1 VKRPAFQFYPGD
13 WQRDAAL
20 RSCSVGARGLWI
32 EMICIMHQAEPYGH
46 LVVNGRPID
55 APTLAR
61 MVGGRTAEVGRWLG
75 ELEKAGVYDMDGAT
89 RVCRRMVRDESIREK
104 RAAGGILGGNPAL
117 MDNHK
122 VPDKVNHQANLP
134 PTPSTSSSSSSSKE
148 SKALSGK
155 PDLKPQA
162 VEILNFLNAKAEKN
176 FLPVPANI
184 EMIVAR
190 LREGYPFDDIRSV
203 IARKCGEWK
212 ADEKMAE
219 YLRPKTLF
227 SRTNFANYHGQLAQV
242 SHEK

>member
-134 PTPSTSSSSSSSKE
+134 PTPSTSSSSSKE

-162 VEILNFLNAKAEKN
+162 VEILNFLNTKTGRDYQ
-176 FLPVPANI
+176 PVPANLDL
-184 EMIVAR
+184 IVAR
-190 LREGYPFDDIRSV
+190 LKEFPADDLRAV
-203 IARKCGEWK
+203 VAKKCRDWK
-212 ADEKMAE
+212 GDDKME
-219 YLRPKTLF
+219 PYLRPATLF
-227 SRTNFANYHGQLAQV
+227 NRTKFAQYAGELQKV
-242 SHEK
+242 SHEQAI